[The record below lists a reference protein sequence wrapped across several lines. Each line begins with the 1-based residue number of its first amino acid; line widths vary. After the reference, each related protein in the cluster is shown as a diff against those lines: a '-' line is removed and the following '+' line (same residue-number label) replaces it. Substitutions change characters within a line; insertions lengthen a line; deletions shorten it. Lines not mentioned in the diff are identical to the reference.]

1 MDLKIKKK
9 ERKKCF
15 SGLTLSGLACLPPPA
30 PPLPFHLGRG
40 PVLSPTLSAHYP
52 SPALGWPRAKTKFQL
67 LLGYIDVEAVI
78 FDKTFSDGLLP
89 SHNNSIYR
97 HKFANVCRLPKNYIL
112 WRSLVPLCD
121 KRKRIVIYSSDSLD
135 FMMLE
140 TFASYYDILYDNNFS
155 RHEDYCHRRKDFL

>member
-9 ERKKCF
+9 ERKKCL

-30 PPLPFHLGRG
+30 PPLPFHLGLG
-40 PVLSPTLSAHYP
+40 PVLSPTSPAHYP

-97 HKFANVCRLPKNYIL
+97 HKFATVSQLPRITFYDDPWYLYVTKEKESSYIVL
-112 WRSLVPLCD
+112 TVL
-121 KRKRIVIYSSDSLD
+121 
-135 FMMLE
+135 
-140 TFASYYDILYDNNFS
+140 IL
-155 RHEDYCHRRKDFL
+155 